1 MTQQSFL
8 GEAPLQKPALI
19 VMLTKDDFAVM
30 NAAEIFGQCKDTRAT
45 CWGFKEHPL
54 PLRAKNN
61 SIGTTI
67 RK

>member
-1 MTQQSFL
+1 
-8 GEAPLQKPALI
+8 
-19 VMLTKDDFAVM
+19 MLTKDDFAVM